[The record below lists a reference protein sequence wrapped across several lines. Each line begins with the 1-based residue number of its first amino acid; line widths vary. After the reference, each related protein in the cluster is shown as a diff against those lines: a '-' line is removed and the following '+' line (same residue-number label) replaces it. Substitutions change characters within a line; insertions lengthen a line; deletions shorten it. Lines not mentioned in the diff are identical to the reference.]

1 MEIFDFIVPKDK
13 TNPPADWNSF
23 EKFLF
28 QKKKI
33 RWNCIS
39 RVRETWRIIS
49 TTFFPFHS
57 LIHGSIVLS
66 EKLRSY
72 KFRSQNQLTAST
84 TNRYFTGKIR
94 NFCVYMN
101 VIILTKKKL
110 KRHLCFEGEMF
121 EIPSQIHGWCNILLP
136 LLVDL
141 WIQESFNR
149 RRQSRRSIVP
159 SQIHGW
165 CNILLPLQ
173 LVRSSSEQ
181 HKIMPELEKK

>member
-13 TNPPADWNSF
+13 TNPPADCNSF

-121 EIPSQIHGWCNILLP
+121 EIWWKMNEIQKTKTKKSSGAGWSLDP
-136 LLVDL
+136 
-141 WIQESFNR
+141 R
-149 RRQSRRSIVP
+149 IV
-159 SQIHGW
+159 Q
-165 CNILLPLQ
+165 
-173 LVRSSSEQ
+173 SSSPIAPLNRPKSNPWVMQ
-181 HKIMPELEKK
+181 YSASSPVSPKQLWTA